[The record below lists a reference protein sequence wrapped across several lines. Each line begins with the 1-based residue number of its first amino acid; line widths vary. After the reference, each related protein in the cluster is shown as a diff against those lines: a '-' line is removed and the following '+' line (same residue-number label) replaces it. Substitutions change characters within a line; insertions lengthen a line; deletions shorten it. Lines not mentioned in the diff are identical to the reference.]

1 MGLDID
7 ECISSFNYILLNASK
22 CMLKNIYP
30 NNHQNMKFKNDW
42 FDQDCMVARKQ
53 VKHDLRMF
61 RKLRSCD
68 SKHVYIQSR
77 KVYKALLKQKK
88 YNYSE
93 NKITSII
100 ITIHD
105 QIKFWKAIKSIIG
118 GGNPNQINCIEIK
131 EFFKHF
137 SKMFN
142 FVKPKSSI
150 CNELLYM
157 YSDDF
162 LCVDF
167 NMQITLE
174 EIRDR
179 LLVKN

>member
-1 MGLDID
+1 
-7 ECISSFNYILLNASK
+7 
-22 CMLKNIYP
+22 
-30 NNHQNMKFKNDW
+30 
-42 FDQDCMVARKQ
+42 MVPRKQ
-53 VKHDLRMF
+53 IKHDLRML
-61 RKLRSCD
+61 RKLRSYD
-68 SKHVYIQSR
+68 SKHVQSR

-93 NKITSII
+93 NKITSIFI
-100 ITIHD
+100 NIHD

-157 YSDDF
+157 YSDDI

-179 LLVKN
+179 LLELKTKKVARPDEVSNEMLKNAIPHIESFYKSYFIFCLLMVNFL